1 MIYVTRFDGSVLYIN
16 PHQIEFMEETPDLVI
31 TMLSGRKVLTKDS
44 YETVLNRIVEYRTRI
59 ANEDSTKKPSFY
71 GNED

>member
-59 ANEDSTKKPSFY
+59 LNEDSTKKPSFY

>member
-59 ANEDSTKKPSFY
+59 VNGDSTKKPSFY